1 MQRKLLKTSL
11 FGFSKTEVCDY
22 IARVNDEFNGKI
34 DLLTAEHTKEK
45 NELMA
50 QITALNEELDKY
62 KQANADIAQA
72 LFDAQQYAA
81 ELKAKADGEYKEAQ
95 DELLAIKET
104 ETDKLNT
111 YREKIE
117 KVRKDIVALLSDID
131 DKLTSQTAETED
143 LIAEYNSEEGIA
155 V

>member
-1 MQRKLLKTSL
+1 MQKKLLRTSL

-22 IARVNDEFNGKI
+22 IARVNDEFNSKI
-34 DLLTAEHTKEK
+34 DLITAEHTKER
-45 NELMA
+45 NELTA
-50 QITALNEELDKY
+50 QIAALNEEINKY

-72 LFDAQQYAA
+72 LFDAQQYAT

-95 DELLAIKET
+95 DELLALKEAET
-104 ETDKLNT
+104 EKLNT

-117 KVRKDIVALLSDID
+117 NVRKEIVSVLSDID
-131 DKLTSQTAETED
+131 DKLAAETVKTED
-143 LIAEYNSEEGIA
+143 LIAEYNSEEGIT

>member
-1 MQRKLLKTSL
+1 MQKKLLRTSL

-22 IARVNDEFNGKI
+22 IARVNDEFNSKI
-34 DLLTAEHTKEK
+34 DLITAEHTKER
-45 NELMA
+45 NELTA
-50 QITALNEELDKY
+50 QIAALNEEINKY

-72 LFDAQQYAA
+72 LFDAQQYAT

-95 DELLAIKET
+95 DELLALKEAET
-104 ETDKLNT
+104 EKLNT

-117 KVRKDIVALLSDID
+117 SVRKEIVSVLSNID
-131 DKLTSQTAETED
+131 DKLAAETVKTED
-143 LIAEYNSEEGIA
+143 LIAEYHSEEGIA

>member
-34 DLLTAEHTKEK
+34 DLLTAEHTNEK
-45 NELMA
+45 NELIA

-81 ELKAKADGEYKEAQ
+81 ELKAKADSEYKEAQ

-131 DKLTSQTAETED
+131 DKLTCQTAETED

>member
-1 MQRKLLKTSL
+1 MQKKLLRTSL

-22 IARVNDEFNGKI
+22 IARVNYEFNGKI
-34 DLLTAEHTKEK
+34 DLITAEHTKER
-45 NELMA
+45 NELTA
-50 QITALNEELDKY
+50 QIAALNEEINKY

-72 LFDAQQYAA
+72 LFDAHQYAT

-95 DELLAIKET
+95 DELLALKEA

-117 KVRKDIVALLSDID
+117 NVRKEIVSVLSDID
-131 DKLTSQTAETED
+131 DKLAAETVKTED
-143 LIAEYNSEEGIA
+143 LIEEYNSEKGIA

>member
-1 MQRKLLKTSL
+1 MQKKLLRTSL

-22 IARVNDEFNGKI
+22 IARVNDEFNSKI
-34 DLLTAEHTKEK
+34 DLITAEHTKER
-45 NELMA
+45 NELTA
-50 QITALNEELDKY
+50 QIAALNEEINKY

-72 LFDAQQYAA
+72 LFDAQQYAT
-81 ELKAKADGEYKEAQ
+81 ELKAKADGEYKEAR
-95 DELLAIKET
+95 DELLALKES

-117 KVRKDIVALLSDID
+117 NVRKEIVSVLSDID
-131 DKLTSQTAETED
+131 DKLAAETVKTED

>member
-1 MQRKLLKTSL
+1 MQKKLLKTSL

-34 DLLTAEHTKEK
+34 DLLNAEHTKER
-45 NELMA
+45 NDLLA
-50 QITALNEELDKY
+50 QIAALNEEINKY
-62 KQANADIAQA
+62 KQANGDIAQA

-81 ELKAKADGEYKEAQ
+81 ELKAKADVEYKEAKN
-95 DELLAIKET
+95 ELISHKET
-104 ETDKLNT
+104 EMEKLNV
-111 YREKIE
+111 YRDKIE
-117 KVRKDIVALLSDID
+117 RIRKDIVFLLSDID
-131 DKLTSQTAETED
+131 NKLSSEIGKTED

>member
-1 MQRKLLKTSL
+1 MQKKLLRTSI

-34 DLLTAEHTKEK
+34 DLITAEHTKER
-45 NELMA
+45 NELTA
-50 QITALNEELDKY
+50 QIAALNEEINKY

-72 LFDAQQYAA
+72 LFDAQQYAT

-95 DELLAIKET
+95 DELLALKEA

-117 KVRKDIVALLSDID
+117 NVRKEIVSVLSDID
-131 DKLTSQTAETED
+131 DKLAAETVKTED

>member
-1 MQRKLLKTSL
+1 MQKKLLRTSL

-45 NELMA
+45 NELTA
-50 QITALNEELDKY
+50 QIAALNEEINKY

-72 LFDAQQYAA
+72 LFDAQQYAT
-81 ELKAKADGEYKEAQ
+81 ELKAKADGEYKEAR
-95 DELLAIKET
+95 DELLALKGA

-117 KVRKDIVALLSDID
+117 NVRKEIVSVLSNID
-131 DKLTSQTAETED
+131 DKLAAETVKTED

>member
-1 MQRKLLKTSL
+1 MQKKLLRTSL

-34 DLLTAEHTKEK
+34 DLITAEHTKER
-45 NELMA
+45 NELTA
-50 QITALNEELDKY
+50 QIAALNEEINKY

-72 LFDAQQYAA
+72 LFDAQQYAT

-95 DELLAIKET
+95 DELLAFKEA

-117 KVRKDIVALLSDID
+117 SVRKEIVSVLSDID
-131 DKLTSQTAETED
+131 DKLAAETVKPED

>member
-1 MQRKLLKTSL
+1 MQKKLLRTSL

-34 DLLTAEHTKEK
+34 DLITAEHTKER
-45 NELMA
+45 NELTA
-50 QITALNEELDKY
+50 QIAALNEEINKY
-62 KQANADIAQA
+62 KKANADIAQA
-72 LFDAQQYAA
+72 LFDAQQYAT

-95 DELLAIKET
+95 DELLAFKEA

-117 KVRKDIVALLSDID
+117 SVRKEIVSVLSDID
-131 DKLTSQTAETED
+131 DKLAAETVKTED
-143 LIAEYNSEEGIA
+143 LIAEYHSEEGIA

>member
-1 MQRKLLKTSL
+1 MQKKLLRTSL

-22 IARVNDEFNGKI
+22 IARINDEFNRKI
-34 DLLTAEHTKEK
+34 DLITAGHTKER
-45 NELMA
+45 NELTA
-50 QITALNEELDKY
+50 QIAALNEEINKY

-72 LFDAQQYAA
+72 LFDAQQYAT
-81 ELKAKADGEYKEAQ
+81 ELKAKADGEYKEAR
-95 DELLAIKET
+95 DELLALKEA

-117 KVRKDIVALLSDID
+117 NVRKEIVSVLSDID
-131 DKLTSQTAETED
+131 DKLAAETVKTED

>member
-1 MQRKLLKTSL
+1 MQKKLLRTSL

-34 DLLTAEHTKEK
+34 DLITAEHTKER
-45 NELMA
+45 NELIA
-50 QITALNEELDKY
+50 QIAALNEEINKY

-72 LFDAQQYAA
+72 LFDAQQYAT
-81 ELKAKADGEYKEAQ
+81 ELKAKADGEYKEAK
-95 DELLAIKET
+95 DELLALKEA

-117 KVRKDIVALLSDID
+117 NVRKEIVSVLSDID
-131 DKLTSQTAETED
+131 DKLAAETVKTED

>member
-1 MQRKLLKTSL
+1 MQKKLLRTSL

-34 DLLTAEHTKEK
+34 DLLTAEHTKER
-45 NELMA
+45 NELTA
-50 QITALNEELDKY
+50 QIAALNEEINKY

-72 LFDAQQYAA
+72 LFDAQQYAT

-95 DELLAIKET
+95 DELLALKEA
-104 ETDKLNT
+104 EMDKLNT

-117 KVRKDIVALLSDID
+117 NVRKEIVSVLSDID
-131 DKLTSQTAETED
+131 DKLAAETVKTED

>member
-1 MQRKLLKTSL
+1 MQKKLLRTSL

-22 IARVNDEFNGKI
+22 IARVNDEFNSKI
-34 DLLTAEHTKEK
+34 DLITAEHTKER
-45 NELMA
+45 NELTA
-50 QITALNEELDKY
+50 QIAALNEEINKY

-72 LFDAQQYAA
+72 LFDAQQYAT

-95 DELLAIKET
+95 DELLALKEAET
-104 ETDKLNT
+104 EKLNT

-117 KVRKDIVALLSDID
+117 NVRKEIVSVLSDID
-131 DKLTSQTAETED
+131 DKLAVQTGKTED

>member
-22 IARVNDEFNGKI
+22 IARVNEEFNGKI
-34 DLLTAEHTKEK
+34 DLITAEHTKER
-45 NELMA
+45 NELTA
-50 QITALNEELDKY
+50 QIAALNEEINKY

-72 LFDAQQYAA
+72 LFDAQQYAT

-95 DELLAIKET
+95 DELLALKEA
-104 ETDKLNT
+104 EADKLNT

-117 KVRKDIVALLSDID
+117 NVRKEIVSALSDID
-131 DKLTSQTAETED
+131 DKLTVETAKTED
-143 LIAEYNSEEGIA
+143 LIAEYNSEEGI
-155 V
+155 VV

>member
-1 MQRKLLKTSL
+1 MQKKLLRTSL

-22 IARVNDEFNGKI
+22 IARVNDEFNSKI
-34 DLLTAEHTKEK
+34 DLITAEHTKER
-45 NELMA
+45 NELTA
-50 QITALNEELDKY
+50 QIAALNEEINKY

-72 LFDAQQYAA
+72 LFDAQQYAT

-95 DELLAIKET
+95 DELLALKEA

-111 YREKIE
+111 YREKME
-117 KVRKDIVALLSDID
+117 NVRKEIVSVLSDID
-131 DKLTSQTAETED
+131 DKLAAETVKTED

>member
-1 MQRKLLKTSL
+1 MQKKLLRTSL

-22 IARVNDEFNGKI
+22 IARVNDEFNSKI
-34 DLLTAEHTKEK
+34 DLITAEHTKER
-45 NELMA
+45 NELTA
-50 QITALNEELDKY
+50 QIAALNEEINKY

-72 LFDAQQYAA
+72 LFDAQQYAT
-81 ELKAKADGEYKEAQ
+81 ELKAKADGEYKEAR
-95 DELLAIKET
+95 DELLAFKEA

-117 KVRKDIVALLSDID
+117 NVRKEIVSVLSDID
-131 DKLTSQTAETED
+131 DKLAAQTGKTED
-143 LIAEYNSEEGIA
+143 LISEYNSEEGIA

>member
-1 MQRKLLKTSL
+1 MQKKLLRTSL

-34 DLLTAEHTKEK
+34 DLLTAEHTKER
-45 NELMA
+45 NELTA
-50 QITALNEELDKY
+50 QIAALNEEINKY

-72 LFDAQQYAA
+72 LFDAQQYAT

-95 DELLAIKET
+95 DELLALKEA

-117 KVRKDIVALLSDID
+117 NVRKEIVSVLSDID
-131 DKLTSQTAETED
+131 DKLAAQTDKTED

>member
-1 MQRKLLKTSL
+1 MQKKLLRTSL

-34 DLLTAEHTKEK
+34 DLITAEHTKER
-45 NELMA
+45 NELTA
-50 QITALNEELDKY
+50 QIAALNEEINKY

-72 LFDAQQYAA
+72 LFDAQQYAT

-95 DELLAIKET
+95 DELLALKEA

-117 KVRKDIVALLSDID
+117 NVRKEIVSVLSDID
-131 DKLTSQTAETED
+131 DKLAAETVKTED
-143 LIAEYNSEEGIA
+143 LIAEYNSKEGIA

>member
-1 MQRKLLKTSL
+1 MQKKLLRTSL

-34 DLLTAEHTKEK
+34 DLITAEHTKER
-45 NELMA
+45 NELTA
-50 QITALNEELDKY
+50 QIAALNEEINKY

-72 LFDAQQYAA
+72 LFDAQQYAT

-95 DELLAIKET
+95 DELLALKEA

-111 YREKIE
+111 YRKQIE
-117 KVRKDIVALLSDID
+117 NIRKEIVSVLSDID
-131 DKLTSQTAETED
+131 DKLAAETVKTED
-143 LIAEYNSEEGIA
+143 LIAEYDSEEGIA

>member
-1 MQRKLLKTSL
+1 MQKKLLRTSL

-34 DLLTAEHTKEK
+34 DLLTAEHTKER
-45 NELMA
+45 NELIA
-50 QITALNEELDKY
+50 QIAALNEEINKY

-81 ELKAKADGEYKEAQ
+81 ELKGKADVEYKKAQ
-95 DELLAIKET
+95 DELLACKET

-117 KVRKDIVALLSDID
+117 KVRKEID
-131 DKLTSQTAETED
+131 AEQLND
-143 LIAEYNSEEGIA
+143 
-155 V
+155 

>member
-1 MQRKLLKTSL
+1 MQKKLLRTSL

-22 IARVNDEFNGKI
+22 IARVNDEFNSKI
-34 DLLTAEHTKEK
+34 DLITAEHTKER
-45 NELMA
+45 NELTA
-50 QITALNEELDKY
+50 QIAALNEEINKY

-72 LFDAQQYAA
+72 LFDAQQYAT

-95 DELLAIKET
+95 DELLALKEA

-117 KVRKDIVALLSDID
+117 NVRKEIVSVLSDID
-131 DKLTSQTAETED
+131 DKLAAQTGNTED
-143 LIAEYNSEEGIA
+143 LISEYNSEEGIA

>member
-1 MQRKLLKTSL
+1 MQKKLLRTSL

-22 IARVNDEFNGKI
+22 IARVNDEFNSKI
-34 DLLTAEHTKEK
+34 DLITAEHTKER
-45 NELMA
+45 NELTA
-50 QITALNEELDKY
+50 QIAALNEEINKY

-72 LFDAQQYAA
+72 LFDAQQYAT
-81 ELKAKADGEYKEAQ
+81 ELKAKADGEYKEAR
-95 DELLAIKET
+95 DELLALKEA

-117 KVRKDIVALLSDID
+117 NVRKEIVSVLSDID
-131 DKLTSQTAETED
+131 DKLTVETGKTED
-143 LIAEYNSEEGIA
+143 LISEYNSQEGIA

>member
-1 MQRKLLKTSL
+1 MQKKLLRTSL
-11 FGFSKTEVCDY
+11 FGFSKTEVCEY

-34 DLLTAEHTKEK
+34 DLITAEHTKER
-45 NELMA
+45 NELTA
-50 QITALNEELDKY
+50 QIAALNEEINKY

-72 LFDAQQYAA
+72 LFDAQQYAT

-95 DELLAIKET
+95 DELLALKEA

-117 KVRKDIVALLSDID
+117 NIRKEIVSVLSDID
-131 DKLTSQTAETED
+131 DKLAAETVKTEN

>member
-1 MQRKLLKTSL
+1 MQKKLLRTSL

-22 IARVNDEFNGKI
+22 IARVNDEFNSKI
-34 DLLTAEHTKEK
+34 DLITAEHTKER
-45 NELMA
+45 NELTA
-50 QITALNEELDKY
+50 QIAALNEEINKY

-72 LFDAQQYAA
+72 LFDAQQYAT
-81 ELKAKADGEYKEAQ
+81 ELKAKADGEYKEAR
-95 DELLAIKET
+95 DELLAFKEA

-117 KVRKDIVALLSDID
+117 NVRKEIVSVLSDID
-131 DKLTSQTAETED
+131 DKLAAETVKTED

>member
-1 MQRKLLKTSL
+1 MQKKLLRTSL

-22 IARVNDEFNGKI
+22 IARVNDEFNSKI
-34 DLLTAEHTKEK
+34 DLITAEHTKER
-45 NELMA
+45 NEFTA
-50 QITALNEELDKY
+50 QIAALNEEINKY

-72 LFDAQQYAA
+72 LFDAQQYAT

-95 DELLAIKET
+95 DELLAFKEA

-117 KVRKDIVALLSDID
+117 SVRKEIVSVLSDID
-131 DKLTSQTAETED
+131 DKLAAETVKTED
-143 LIAEYNSEEGIA
+143 LIAEYHSEEGIA

>member
-1 MQRKLLKTSL
+1 MQKKLLRTSL

-22 IARVNDEFNGKI
+22 IARVNDEFNSKI
-34 DLLTAEHTKEK
+34 DLITAEHTKER
-45 NELMA
+45 NELTA
-50 QITALNEELDKY
+50 QIAALNEEINKY

-72 LFDAQQYAA
+72 LFDAQQYAT

-95 DELLAIKET
+95 DELLALKEA

-117 KVRKDIVALLSDID
+117 NVRKEIVSVLSDID
-131 DKLTSQTAETED
+131 DKLAVQTGKTED
-143 LIAEYNSEEGIA
+143 LIAEYNSEEGIT

>member
-1 MQRKLLKTSL
+1 MQKKLLRTSL

-22 IARVNDEFNGKI
+22 IARVNDEFNSKI
-34 DLLTAEHTKEK
+34 DLITAEHTKER
-45 NELMA
+45 NELTA
-50 QITALNEELDKY
+50 QIAALNEEINKY

-72 LFDAQQYAA
+72 LFDAQQYAT

-95 DELLAIKET
+95 DELLALKEA

-111 YREKIE
+111 YHEKIE
-117 KVRKDIVALLSDID
+117 KVRKEIVSVLSDID
-131 DKLTSQTAETED
+131 DKLAAETVKTEN

>member
-50 QITALNEELDKY
+50 QITALNEELNKY

-117 KVRKDIVALLSDID
+117 KVRKDIVALLSEID
-131 DKLTSQTAETED
+131 DKLTCQTTETED

>member
-1 MQRKLLKTSL
+1 MQKKLLRTSL

-34 DLLTAEHTKEK
+34 DLITAEHTKER
-45 NELMA
+45 NELTA
-50 QITALNEELDKY
+50 QIAALNEEINKY

-72 LFDAQQYAA
+72 LFDAQQYAT

-95 DELLAIKET
+95 DELLALKEA

-117 KVRKDIVALLSDID
+117 NVRKEIVSVLSDID
-131 DKLTSQTAETED
+131 DKLTVETVKTED

>member
-1 MQRKLLKTSL
+1 MQKKLLRTSL

-34 DLLTAEHTKEK
+34 DLLTAEHTKER
-45 NELMA
+45 NELTA
-50 QITALNEELDKY
+50 QIAALNEEINKY

-72 LFDAQQYAA
+72 LFDAQQYAT

-95 DELLAIKET
+95 DELLALKEA

-117 KVRKDIVALLSDID
+117 NVRKEIVSVLSDID
-131 DKLTSQTAETED
+131 DKLTAQTGKTED
-143 LIAEYNSEEGIA
+143 LISEYNSEEGIA

>member
-1 MQRKLLKTSL
+1 MQRKPLKTSL

-22 IARVNDEFNGKI
+22 IASVNDEFNQKI
-34 DLLTAEHTKEK
+34 DTLTAEHTNEK

-50 QITALNEELDKY
+50 QIAVLNEELDKY

-72 LFDAQQYAA
+72 LFDAQQYSA
-81 ELKAKADGEYKEAQ
+81 ELKVKADVEYQKAQGELIALK
-95 DELLAIKET
+95 KT

-117 KVRKDIVALLSDID
+117 KARKDIVLLLSDID
-131 DKLTSQTAETED
+131 DKLSNKMEEAED
-143 LIAEYNSEEGIA
+143 LIVEYNSEEGIA

>member
-1 MQRKLLKTSL
+1 MQKKLLRTSL

-34 DLLTAEHTKEK
+34 DLITAEHTKER
-45 NELMA
+45 NELTA
-50 QITALNEELDKY
+50 QIAALNEEINKY

-72 LFDAQQYAA
+72 LFDAQQYAT

-95 DELLAIKET
+95 DELLALKEA

-117 KVRKDIVALLSDID
+117 NVRKEIVSVLSNID
-131 DKLTSQTAETED
+131 DKLAAETVKTED

>member
-1 MQRKLLKTSL
+1 MQKKLLRTSL

-22 IARVNDEFNGKI
+22 IARVNDEFNSKI
-34 DLLTAEHTKEK
+34 DLLTAEHTKER
-45 NELMA
+45 NELTA
-50 QITALNEELDKY
+50 QIAALNEEINKY

-95 DELLAIKET
+95 DELLALKEA

-117 KVRKDIVALLSDID
+117 SVRKEIVSVLSNID
-131 DKLTSQTAETED
+131 DKLAAETVKTED

>member
-1 MQRKLLKTSL
+1 MQKKLLRTAL

-34 DLLTAEHTKEK
+34 DLITAEHTKER
-45 NELMA
+45 NELTA
-50 QITALNEELDKY
+50 QIAALNEEINKY

-72 LFDAQQYAA
+72 LFDAQQYAT

-95 DELLAIKET
+95 DELLALKEA

-117 KVRKDIVALLSDID
+117 NVRKEIVSVLSDID
-131 DKLTSQTAETED
+131 DKLAAETVKTED

>member
-1 MQRKLLKTSL
+1 MQKKLLRTSL

-22 IARVNDEFNGKI
+22 IARVNDEFNSKI

-45 NELMA
+45 NELTA
-50 QITALNEELDKY
+50 QIAALNEEINKY

-72 LFDAQQYAA
+72 LFDAQQYAT

-95 DELLAIKET
+95 DELLALKEA

-117 KVRKDIVALLSDID
+117 NVRKEIVSVLSDID
-131 DKLTSQTAETED
+131 DKLAAETVKTED

>member
-1 MQRKLLKTSL
+1 MQKKLLRTSL

-22 IARVNDEFNGKI
+22 IARVNDEFNSKI
-34 DLLTAEHTKEK
+34 DLLTAEHTKER
-45 NELMA
+45 NELTA
-50 QITALNEELDKY
+50 QIAALNEEINKY

-72 LFDAQQYAA
+72 LFDAQQYAT
-81 ELKAKADGEYKEAQ
+81 ELKAKADGEYKEAR
-95 DELLAIKET
+95 DELLALKEA

-117 KVRKDIVALLSDID
+117 NVRKEIVSVLSDID
-131 DKLTSQTAETED
+131 DKLAAETVKTED

>member
-1 MQRKLLKTSL
+1 MQKKLLRTSL

-34 DLLTAEHTKEK
+34 DLITAEHTKER
-45 NELMA
+45 NELTA
-50 QITALNEELDKY
+50 QIAALNEEINKY

-72 LFDAQQYAA
+72 LFDAQQYAT
-81 ELKAKADGEYKEAQ
+81 ELKAKADGEYKEAR
-95 DELLAIKET
+95 DELLALKES

-117 KVRKDIVALLSDID
+117 NVRKEIVSVLSDID
-131 DKLTSQTAETED
+131 DKLAAETVKTED